1 MSKPYNFIPFL
12 KTQYHSTDNK
22 KCNLKGRIDLEIKVL
37 NAIHISED
45 FYDINEEE
53 ILYKKFYTIRDKYAV
68 PGTSLKGMIRSLAE
82 MVSNSCISPTK
93 DEQRILPN
101 GKEKSCSVAQRCIIC
116 DVFGAM
122 GKKSKVKVSDF
133 LYEENSGIVNILG
146 LPVLRTPNV
155 KVSSIYLNEGVLKG
169 YKIYNHGIESILKKG
184 NYNCECIMKNA
195 TFKGYILYEDLDE
208 EELKLLCYSIG
219 IAGDFNHKLGYGKPA
234 YYGSIEI
241 TAKDDKYVQ
250 YAKDYIA
257 DCPDDIKK
265 NIDLLSNIYSFKN
278 AKKTPD
284 YEGILY

>member
-12 KTQYHSTDNK
+12 ETKYPEIEVKNCT
-22 KCNLKGRIDLEIKVL
+22 LKGRIDLEIKVL

-45 FYDINEEE
+45 SYDMNEDE
-53 ILYKKFYTIRDKYAV
+53 ILYKKFYTIGDNYAV
-68 PGTSLKGMIRSLAE
+68 PGTSLKGMIRTLTE
-82 MVSNSCISPTK
+82 MVSNSCISATK
-93 DEQRILPN
+93 EEQELLPKK
-101 GKEKSCSVAQRCIIC
+101 KEKSCGSTKRCIIC

-133 LYEENSGIVNILG
+133 LYDKNSGTVNIIG

-155 KVSSIYLNEGVLKG
+155 KVSSIYLNDGVLKG
-169 YKIYNHGIESILKKG
+169 YKVYNHGIESILKKG
-184 NYNCECIMKNA
+184 NYNCECLMKNS
-195 TFKGYILYEDLDE
+195 TFKGYILYEDLNV
-208 EELKLLCYSIG
+208 EELRLLCYSLG

-241 TAKDDKYVQ
+241 TAKDDSYVKY
-250 YAKDYIA
+250 ARDYIA

-284 YEGILY
+284 YEGLVY